1 MSYAK
6 LKERNKNA
14 WWQVEVLKKTTTAE
28 GRQRTPS
35 RNVAVKCEDA
45 DEAIRNALAYCGRWE
60 YFGGM
65 SSSVSGGKDSGE
77 VWAESVRRVW
87 MEDFIS
93 EDNSIG
99 SAPYWWVKARK
110 KAIDETGM
118 NVTVSATYLAK
129 AATVR
134 AAMDTAEEW
143 LREREDSP
151 EITAVSLSCVDLVI
165 E

>member
-1 MSYAK
+1 MSYTK

-14 WWQVEVLKKTTTAE
+14 WWLVEVLKKTTTAE

-65 SSSVSGGKDSGE
+65 SSTMSGGKDSGE

-87 MEDFIS
+87 MEDFIAA
-93 EDNSIG
+93 DG
-99 SAPYWWVKARK
+99 CTDSAPCWWVKARR
-110 KAIDETGM
+110 KATGETGM
-118 NVTVSATYLAK
+118 NVTVSDTYLVK

-134 AAMDTAEEW
+134 GALDTAEEW
-143 LREREDSP
+143 LREREDSR
-151 EITAVSLSCVDLVI
+151 EITAVNVSCVDMVI
-165 E
+165 V